1 MNWLVSITRRSVEIK
16 RECEKF
22 YDRNCL
28 CTFVVAS
35 IGIGATLYLALL
47 SLELLVR
54 EYHKRFRILV
64 LFAITV
70 IFILLHMVVF
80 WAVLQV
86 GLRSLVYVFNHTRF
100 NELNTSVDPGFS
112 GTREIRLSVWLTAPA
127 CVVCWVSVPLSGWLL
142 YYVLQKMVIL
152 SFHVHVLR
160 FLEPRIMV
168 CSVVFFITFVSAVFF
183 SLCNLQEIGEKY
195 FESVQPRSTDVES
208 STSNVVVQAP
218 APELS
223 N

>member
-1 MNWLVSITRRSVEIK
+1 MTWLVSITRRSVEIK
-16 RECEKF
+16 RESEKT

-35 IGIGATLYLALL
+35 ICIGASLYLALL

-64 LFAITV
+64 LFAFTV

-80 WAVLQV
+80 LPVLET

-112 GTREIRLSVWLTAPA
+112 GTREIRLSIWLTAPA
-127 CVVCWVSVPLSGWLL
+127 CVVCWVLVPLSGWLL

-152 SFHVHVLR
+152 SFHDHVLH

-168 CSVVFFITFVSAVFF
+168 CSFGFLISLVSAVFF
-183 SLCNLQEIGEKY
+183 SLCNLQEICEKY
-195 FESVQPRSTDVES
+195 FETSSNIESIQSRSTDVES
-208 STSNVVVQAP
+208 TTSNVQAQ
-218 APELS
+218 S
-223 N
+223 

>member
-1 MNWLVSITRRSVEIK
+1 MNWLVSITRRLRYWCNVVSCFIK
-16 RECEKF
+16 FGTAGARISQEVSNSGVVCNYGDF
-22 YDRNCL
+22 YPTTHGCFL
-28 CTFVVAS
+28 GGPPS
-35 IGIGATLYLALL
+35 GLALTCHA
-47 SLELLVR
+47 SL
-54 EYHKRFRILV
+54 
-64 LFAITV
+64 
-70 IFILLHMVVF
+70 
-80 WAVLQV
+80 
-86 GLRSLVYVFNHTRF
+86 
-100 NELNTSVDPGFS
+100 
-112 GTREIRLSVWLTAPA
+112 
-127 CVVCWVSVPLSGWLL
+127 CWVSVPLSGWLL

-218 APELS
+218 AP
-223 N
+223 